1 MERAVN
7 LSEAI
12 ELMKERNRQLV
23 LKHRGHTPYTQQ
35 TDEVIRAMLAAEAEM
50 QQMRNELCVCEH
62 VRSFMRAAGLD
73 FHTRMAIEKF
83 PALLEQ
89 VLQRDRFSQYAYAT
103 AVDVGDILR
112 MALCI
117 IYKKEQYKSEYKLRR
132 LEEARTT
139 EERAY
144 AALHE
149 QMPDDEAERQA
160 INSLYR
166 TKQYRKWK
174 KNTLPE

>member
-50 QQMRNELCVCEH
+50 QRMRAVSDEYMHVRAFLRATGCPSRYCDTITQFPVRLADVLERDFGNYPYVDELELC
-62 VRSFMRAAGLD
+62 
-73 FHTRMAIEKF
+73 
-83 PALLEQ
+83 
-89 VLQRDRFSQYAYAT
+89 
-103 AVDVGDILR
+103 DILR

-139 EERAY
+139 EERVY

>member
-1 MERAVN
+1 
-7 LSEAI
+7 
-12 ELMKERNRQLV
+12 
-23 LKHRGHTPYTQQ
+23 
-35 TDEVIRAMLAAEAEM
+35 
-50 QQMRNELCVCEH
+50 
-62 VRSFMRAAGLD
+62 MRAAGLD
-73 FHTRMAIEKF
+73 FHTRTAIEQF
-83 PALLEQ
+83 PPLLEQ

-166 TKQYRKWK
+166 TKQYRKWM